1 MAVKGTV
8 VEIEGIN
15 GKMSPV
21 PFAGKPIKVWLLTQV
36 KVAVGT
42 VLAKVIPLS
51 NVPLQT
57 VTFGVGVIAS
67 AGFTVI
73 VKVSELPA
81 QICAPFTY

>member
-1 MAVKGTV
+1 MATTGTV

-21 PFAGKPIKVWLLTQV
+21 PLAGKPIKVWLLTQL
-36 KVAVGT
+36 KLAVGT
-42 VLAKVIPLS
+42 ELAKVIPFKR
-51 NVPLQT
+51 VPLQT
-57 VTFGVGVIAS
+57 VISCVGIIS
-67 AGFTVI
+67 GAGFTVI